1 MTVERSLIDEW
12 IAQDPDPQTKEELH
26 SLISQGNET
35 ELQARFSGRLEFGTA
50 GLRGLLG
57 AGPSRMNRL
66 VVRQTAAGL
75 GQYLLDTVPGA
86 AQAGVVVGY
95 DARRLSREM
104 AQDTACVLCAMGLS
118 VHLFDNLAPTP
129 LVAFG
134 VRQLSAAA
142 GVMVTASHNPPQYNG
157 FKVYWGTGAQISPPH
172 DRGIASAIQVASKSG
187 ALPWMSL
194 SQSTATGRLAP
205 IGPELVD
212 DYLRGLE
219 TLSLHPRTHAR
230 SMLRIAYT
238 PLHGVGRDLAFEA
251 LLRSGFSDVHVVP
264 TQAEPDGSFP
274 TVNFPNPEEPGA
286 LDAVLKLA
294 NQVNADLA
302 CANDPDA
309 DRLCAAIRRKNG
321 SYRVLSGDELGV
333 LLGWNH
339 LTHGP
344 SPCAVGTTIVSSRLL
359 GRIARRAGT
368 AYYETLTGFKWLAGE
383 ALVQEA
389 RGILNIF
396 AYEEAL
402 GYGFMHFVRDKD
414 GVSALVSLCELAAA
428 LAQEGKTLL
437 DLLEELYREHGL
449 LLSGQRTIALSPGTP
464 NLGQL
469 LRKNPPTHIAGL
481 PILGVEDFLPGPKG
495 FSPSDV
501 LVFHLE
507 GESRAIVRPSGTEPK
522 VKCYYEVQDA
532 LGPDETFEQAESRA
546 RRFLDRLADTHLAEL
561 RSLVTQ
567 STEKR

>member
-1 MTVERSLIDEW
+1 MTVKRSLIEEW
-12 IAQDPDPQTKEELH
+12 IAQDPDPQTRDELND
-26 SLISQGNET
+26 LILQENEA
-35 ELQARFSGRLEFGTA
+35 ELQARFAGRLEFGTA

-57 AGPSRMNRL
+57 AGPTRMNRL

-86 AQAGVVVGY
+86 SQAGVVVGY

-104 AQDTACVLCAMGLS
+104 AEDAACILCAMGLR
-118 VHLFDNLAPTP
+118 VYLFDDLAPTP

-134 VRQLSAAA
+134 VRQQNAAA

-157 FKVYWGTGAQISPPH
+157 FKVYWGTGAQIAPPH
-172 DRGIASAIQVASKSG
+172 DGGIASAIQVASESG

-194 SQSTATGRLAP
+194 KQSLAEGRLVHVGRNL
-205 IGPELVD
+205 ID
-212 DYLRGLE
+212 DYLCGLDG
-219 TLSLHPRTHAR
+219 LSLHPRTQGR

-238 PLHGVGRDLAFEA
+238 PLHGVGRVLAVEA
-251 LLRSGFSDVHVVP
+251 LTRAGFGDIHVVP
-264 TQAEPDGSFP
+264 SQGEPDGSFP

-286 LDAVLKLA
+286 MDAVLELA
-294 NQVNADLA
+294 KQVNADLA

-309 DRLCAAIRRKNG
+309 DRLCAATRRRDG
-321 SYRVLSGDELGV
+321 SYRVLSGDELGA

-339 LTHGP
+339 LTHEH

-359 GRIARRAGT
+359 GRIARRAGAT
-368 AYYETLTGFKWLAGE
+368 YYETLTGFKWLAGE
-383 ALVQEA
+383 ALVQQA
-389 RGILNIF
+389 RGLEKIF

-414 GVSALVSLCELAAA
+414 GLSALLSLCELAAA
-428 LAQEGKTLL
+428 LGHRGKTLL

-449 LLSGQRTIALSPGTP
+449 LLSGQRTIALSPVSP
-464 NLGQL
+464 NLGQI
-469 LRKNPPTHIAGL
+469 LRQNPPTHIGGL
-481 PILGVEDFLPGPKG
+481 PIVAVEDFLPGQRG
-495 FSPSDV
+495 LSPSDV

-532 LGPDETFEQAESRA
+532 LGPEETFEQVETRA
-546 RRFLDRLADTHLAEL
+546 RQFLDKLADAHLTEL

-567 STEKR
+567 STEE